1 MPGRRYRP
9 DEIINKLREAEWLLS
24 HGCAVG
30 STCLKIG
37 VSQQTY
43 YRWRRQYGGV
53 RVEQARRLSELE
65 KENGRLKKL
74 LRELSLDGAVLKE
87 EANGELPSS
96 PKRPHLSVTNFVILA
111 GEKEGAGTGPGNV
124 RAAMPP

>member
-1 MPGRRYRP
+1 MPRRQYRP
-9 DEIINKLREAEWLLS
+9 EEIVNKLRQAEWLLS

-30 STCLKIG
+30 RTCLKIG

-74 LRELSLDGAVLKE
+74 LRELSLDSAVLKE
-87 EANGELPSS
+87 AKGVSS
-96 PKRPHLSVTNFVILA
+96 SLPKRPKLSVTNVVILA
-111 GEKEGAGTGPGNV
+111 GEKEGAGTGIGNA
-124 RAAMPP
+124 RATMPF